1 MIKLWRDWLVALL
14 FRSGLWTALIIGA
27 VWWSAR

>member
-1 MIKLWRDWLVALL
+1 MTKLWRDWLVALL
-14 FRSGLWTALIIGA
+14 FQSGLWTALIIAA